1 MKLGLVQVVARYAFA
16 CGVHW
21 RRTSDDGQQRRV
33 GRCQTS
39 LPVILD
45 MSGRVSRR
53 NGALIMYLGA
63 TTSMM
68 WVKCLDSV
76 MGDSLRSRH
85 RSSIF
90 QWCSGAVVSG
100 QWCSGAVVQWCSG
113 AVVSGA
119 VVQWCSGQWCSGA
132 VVQWPSGANSRQG
145 CRSGHVL
152 QPSGRT
158 EVATAIKPALSV

>member
-100 QWCSGAVVQWCSG
+100 QWCSGAVVQW
-113 AVVSGA
+113 
-119 VVQWCSGQWCSGA
+119 
-132 VVQWPSGANSRQG
+132 PSGANSRQG

>member
-1 MKLGLVQVVARYAFA
+1 
-16 CGVHW
+16 
-21 RRTSDDGQQRRV
+21 
-33 GRCQTS
+33 
-39 LPVILD
+39 

-113 AVVSGA
+113 AVVQWCSGA
-119 VVQWCSGQWCSGA
+119 VVQWCSGAVVQWSVVQWCSGA
-132 VVQWPSGANSRQG
+132 VVSGAVVQW
-145 CRSGHVL
+145 CSGPVVRIRARAAAVVTAFN
-152 QPSGRT
+152 PA
-158 EVATAIKPALSV
+158 VARRWPRR